1 VDDLVKISGEVK
13 KDHWQKQMLLE
24 VVKSSEFEEPHETGS
39 IKIMVG
45 GVEVETHTNNQKEI
59 MKITKRIELHK
70 KNDNNKKGY
79 HIDV

>member
-45 GVEVETHTNNQKEI
+45 GVEVETHTNTSEGNNEDNE
-59 MKITKRIELHK
+59 TDELHK
-70 KNDNNKKGY
+70 KNDTQ
-79 HIDV
+79 